1 MTDDTPRS
9 DPMLTALRDGDSLA
23 VARFIREY
31 GPLLERIAEKHMAA
45 GLKRR
50 VGADDVAQSVCRT
63 FVRRAGIGEFQIPDA
78 ESLWSLLVA
87 ITVTK
92 VREQARFHRRQK
104 RDSGREQH
112 LDSVTPSGEAKV
124 PTPVSAEPT
133 PADVAEW
140 SDQFEKLLG
149 ELDAEERKIV
159 EYRLAGHTHE
169 EIATKMDCSERT
181 VRRLFKRLQE
191 RLLKWVGVE
200 D

>member
-9 DPMLTALRDGDSLA
+9 DPMLTALREGDSLA

-31 GPLLERIAEKHMAA
+31 GPLLEQIAEKHMAA

-104 RDSGREQH
+104 RDSQREQH
-112 LDSVTPSGEAKV
+112 LDSVTPDGEARV
-124 PTPVSAEPT
+124 PTPAGSEPS

-140 SDQFEKLLG
+140 SDQFEKLLA
-149 ELDAEERKIV
+149 ELDAEERQIV
-159 EYRLAGHTHE
+159 ELRLAGHTHE
-169 EIATKMDCSERT
+169 EIAERLGCSERT

-191 RLLKWVGVE
+191 RLMKWVGV
-200 D
+200 DD